1 MHQRVPHCTC
11 ASSTCSSW
19 VSASARGHPPSTAVG
34 SRSFTRSH
42 SRPGQAWLERN
53 PCTSTRWAAAATTKR
68 GGWKTTQRDGRIR
81 KNENELNGE
90 LREKTRSLL
99 PLFFYFFFF
108 NYVPLA
114 VPLIWHIRVQHRTG
128 PRTLRRPVLKAGD
141 KLFKFNNLSLEIL
154 HFLIAPRLK
163 VLQPC
168 VKIPR
173 KVELFLSFHLR

>member
-42 SRPGQAWLERN
+42 SLLGQAWLEQN
-53 PCTSTRWAAAATTKR
+53 LCT
-68 GGWKTTQRDGRIR
+68 
-81 KNENELNGE
+81 
-90 LREKTRSLL
+90 REKTRSLNKSI
-99 PLFFYFFFF
+99 PPFFFFFF

-141 KLFKFNNLSLEIL
+141 KLFKFNNLPLEIL
-154 HFLIAPRLK
+154 YFLIAPRLK

-173 KVELFLSFHLR
+173 KVELFLSFHLRWISPRGRDRYHSPRPLFYTH